1 MDKGSDIADPGYFNY
16 SDIMKYL
23 INNKKMGYQYYYD
36 EKAEAAVL
44 FSQKKNEYISFEDKR
59 SLQAKADYV
68 KKHQLGGIF
77 GWEATS
83 DNNHELI
90 KLLSKNFKQ

>member
-1 MDKGSDIADPGYFNY
+1 MIHGYFNY

-23 INNKKMGYQYYYD
+23 VNNKRMGYRYFYD

-44 FSQKKNEYISFEDKR
+44 YSKKKQEYISYEDKR
-59 SLQAKADYV
+59 SLQAKIDYV
-68 KKHQLGGIF
+68 KEHDLGGIF

-90 KLLSKNFKQ
+90 KQLSTSFKN

>member
-1 MDKGSDIADPGYFNY
+1 
-16 SDIMKYL
+16 
-23 INNKKMGYQYYYD
+23 MGYRYFYD

-44 FSQKKNEYISFEDKR
+44 YSEKKQEYISYEDKR
-59 SLQAKADYV
+59 SLQAKIDYV
-68 KKHQLGGIF
+68 KEHNLGGIF

-90 KLLSKNFKQ
+90 KQLSTSFKN